1 SKIQCAPRSPCSA
14 PPSLPFG
21 AWPPPLLD
29 PDRQVHHLHFRR
41 PQSGDRDGCSRADL
55 LPRPRCRCSSP
66 LRSVRRSH
74 RCRGGPSLP
83 PMAMAMTSLQDV
95 LQQIFEYNGSPV
107 VEMVGKN
114 CFAIASD
121 YHLGVQLQ
129 TIATDFQRAFKI
141 HGKLYIS
148 LSGLTTDAQTLQ
160 HGDSSAGSACHPL

>member
-1 SKIQCAPRSPCSA
+1 
-14 PPSLPFG
+14 
-21 AWPPPLLD
+21 
-29 PDRQVHHLHFRR
+29 
-41 PQSGDRDGCSRADL
+41 
-55 LPRPRCRCSSP
+55 
-66 LRSVRRSH
+66 
-74 RCRGGPSLP
+74 
-83 PMAMAMTSLQDV
+83 MAMAMTSLQDV

-148 LSGLTTDAQTLQ
+148 LSGLTTDAQTLASCS
-160 HGDSSAGSACHPL
+160 GTTWSGRTSRTRSLRTWRRSATTSSSSAWLAPLADPSLASTNLLLSLASSISRCCVFWKMEEEENLFLLN

>member
-1 SKIQCAPRSPCSA
+1 
-14 PPSLPFG
+14 
-21 AWPPPLLD
+21 
-29 PDRQVHHLHFRR
+29 
-41 PQSGDRDGCSRADL
+41 
-55 LPRPRCRCSSP
+55 
-66 LRSVRRSH
+66 
-74 RCRGGPSLP
+74 
-83 PMAMAMTSLQDV
+83 MAMAMTSLQDV

-160 HGDSSAGSACHPL
+160 HGDSSAAHALFLSVRNLDMVFSQLRY

>member
-1 SKIQCAPRSPCSA
+1 
-14 PPSLPFG
+14 
-21 AWPPPLLD
+21 
-29 PDRQVHHLHFRR
+29 
-41 PQSGDRDGCSRADL
+41 
-55 LPRPRCRCSSP
+55 
-66 LRSVRRSH
+66 
-74 RCRGGPSLP
+74 
-83 PMAMAMTSLQDV
+83 MAMAMTSLQDV

-160 HGDSSAGSACHPL
+160 HGDSSAGVGRAAAGQPGVEELRGQDH